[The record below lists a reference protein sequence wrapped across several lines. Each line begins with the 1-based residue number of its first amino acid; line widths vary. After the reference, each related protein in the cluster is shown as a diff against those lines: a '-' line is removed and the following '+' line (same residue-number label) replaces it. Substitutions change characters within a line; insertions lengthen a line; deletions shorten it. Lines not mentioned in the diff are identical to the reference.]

1 VLAGRKAGLSM
12 RKGEVRSQ
20 SVNPSMHN
28 FVGDIDKTM
37 RKRPHMI
44 VIESR
49 TMLGSQISSKVSAIE

>member
-1 VLAGRKAGLSM
+1 M